1 MTIPQSI
8 TNPVRKAYEWCV
20 AYRKRLSAAVD
31 KWSVATKNKVARG
44 FVISLMIATI
54 FGDMLTTQFT
64 TCCYPYNR
72 NFLLWAT
79 GIISIIAVILFLN
92 IRLIEC
98 GKNSNKVPQNEKL
111 AQLIQNSCHGRFTDI
126 IYIFAFL
133 IYIDLLPNVIIQCI
147 NGDASCFRVLPYI
160 LGMIGLVYGKP
171 TINSPIEE
179 DKDER
184 KVLITGISQFNIR
197 EHNSKDSNGEST
209 YTSNCVPVFKP
220 FEVFPNIEK
229 VVILMTKDKFIR
241 DEFAQS
247 MNQHFKLEEDPSD
260 ARTSLDQYPIE
271 RNILVLA
278 KSQRLSIDVL
288 YKCNQIIKENSAEAS
303 NKQSTEINTKI
314 KDALQ
319 SFMLDCIRQ
328 TNPEY
333 VASHKEIELMTPK
346 DVKSNSFTDCDNESV
361 NIIRRILFT
370 YEQNINIPE
379 ISREISREISSRKQE
394 ALKAFMLGCIRQTN
408 PEYENSN
415 KEIEF
420 IFSNEVSYNSF
431 MECNNESVRI
441 IKHILSAC
449 KLSNNRKIEDKNI
462 ILNMTPGTAIVSS
475 VMSLNS
481 IKGERMMVYVDQE
494 DGNLHIN
501 ETPNASLAQL
511 GDILAER

>member
-1 MTIPQSI
+1 
-8 TNPVRKAYEWCV
+8 
-20 AYRKRLSAAVD
+20 
-31 KWSVATKNKVARG
+31 
-44 FVISLMIATI
+44 
-54 FGDMLTTQFT
+54 
-64 TCCYPYNR
+64 
-72 NFLLWAT
+72 
-79 GIISIIAVILFLN
+79 LN

-147 NGDASCFRVLPYI
+147 NGDASCWRIVPYI
-160 LGMIGLVYGKP
+160 VCIGVLVYGKP
-171 TINSPIEE
+171 TISSPIEE
-179 DKDER
+179 NKDER

-197 EHNSKDSNGEST
+197 KDKSKDSKDKST
-209 YTSNCVPVFKP
+209 STITSNCVPVFMP
-220 FEVFPNIEK
+220 FKEFPNIEK
-229 VVILMTKDKFIR
+229 VVILMTKDQLIK
-241 DEFAQS
+241 DEAAQS
-247 MNQHFKLEEDPSD
+247 MNLQFKLGEDPSD
-260 ARTSLDQYPIE
+260 PRVSLDQYPFE
-271 RNILVLA
+271 RNILVLEE
-278 KSQRLSIDVL
+278 SQRLSSIDVL
-288 YKCNQIIKENSAEAS
+288 LKCNQIIEEKIKKIKENSAETS

-314 KDALQ
+314 IEALK
-319 SFMLDCIRQ
+319 SYMLERIRQ
-328 TNPEY
+328 TDPEY
-333 VASHKEIELMTPK
+333 VASHKEIELMTPN
-346 DVKSNSFTDCDNESV
+346 DVKSNSFMDCDNESV
-361 NIIRRILFT
+361 KIIRSILST
-370 YEQNINIPE
+370 YEQNINNPE
-379 ISREISREISSRKQE
+379 ISQEISQKISQEISSRKQK
-394 ALKAFMLGCIRQTN
+394 ALKAFMLNCIRQKC
-408 PEYENSN
+408 PGYANSN

-481 IKGERMMVYVDQE
+481 IKGERMMVYVDQG